1 MKKIILVILFFLSSC
16 GFEPIYVNKD
26 INNYEFK
33 KVNVQG
39 ESIINKSILEGTKL
53 RENKLNQNLNEL
65 TINSYSET
73 RQISKNS
80 KGNILTYITLIRVNI
95 IIIKNDGSL
104 IKKEFF
110 KNFTYNKKDKKID
123 LIKYQED
130 IKLSLTSAIIKDII
144 LFLNTQ

>member
-80 KGNILTYITLIRVNI
+80 KGNIL
-95 IIIKNDGSL
+95 
-104 IKKEFF
+104 
-110 KNFTYNKKDKKID
+110 
-123 LIKYQED
+123 
-130 IKLSLTSAIIKDII
+130 
-144 LFLNTQ
+144 